1 MEIIHTNYKGN
12 ICVRTQKSNVIDN
25 IVNGITDNFS
35 LYPEDIKSVYI
46 STLRIEITL
55 NDGRVLNFA
64 MAGTYMAKNVG
75 KIDKLEV
82 EAVAP

>member
-1 MEIIHTNYKGN
+1 METIHTNYKGD
-12 ICVRTQKSNVIDN
+12 IQVRTQKSNVIDN
-25 IVNGITDNFS
+25 VVNGITDNFS
-35 LYPEDIKSVYI
+35 LYPEDIKSIYI

-55 NDGRVLNFA
+55 IDDRVLNFA

-75 KIDKLEV
+75 VIERLEL